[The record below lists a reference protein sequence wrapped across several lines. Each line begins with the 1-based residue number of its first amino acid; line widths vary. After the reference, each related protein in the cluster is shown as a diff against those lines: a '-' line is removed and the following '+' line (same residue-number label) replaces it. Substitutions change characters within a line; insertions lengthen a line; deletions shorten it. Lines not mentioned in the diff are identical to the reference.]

1 MKKIITFCA
10 FALIMILGVQNITAQ
25 NQNLIEINTIAFE
38 KTDELR
44 KVIKFDNTQRDKIFE
59 AFKVYQK
66 HITGLN
72 NSEETK
78 KKIEKIF
85 DEKMKTILN
94 DEQYQRYKDLNQ

>member
-1 MKKIITFCA
+1 MRKIITFCA

-25 NQNLIEINTIAFE
+25 NQNLIEINTQAFE

-44 KVIKFDNTQRDKIFE
+44 KILKFDNIQRDKIFE
-59 AFKVYQK
+59 VFKIYQR

-85 DEKMKTILN
+85 DEKMKEILN
-94 DEQYQRYKDLNQ
+94 DEQYERYKNLNQ